1 MSEEKRTPAEVK
13 KIKEFA
19 KRYAEYK
26 DYIEAINI
34 YEELG
39 ETGKISEL
47 LEKFEKEDPVN
58 LYSRQRS
65 AIRAYKMRTAN
76 DVEGLIDIITDLED
90 YDEGM
95 ITSIHDGD
103 EYWLLEAAATELGK
117 LGDTQAVEPL
127 IKVLE
132 KNKQRPRLRM
142 ESATALGKL
151 GDKRAV
157 GPLTKVLTAPEKKHE
172 TVPPDRD
179 DSEDGESWVEP
190 WMIKNWKESHERRH
204 SEGGPWYD
212 RLYEEIRSF
221 RSQVAQTL
229 GELGDKQTVELL
241 IGMLKPRFESLPY
254 SRTVVEDNA
263 VRDGV
268 ALALGK
274 LGKRGVEGSVL
285 AVEPLLNVLLD
296 DSPNSQHSNRA
307 WEDDDGDDW
316 SLRSAVHEALASF
329 GEAIAPQLI
338 LFLKQ
343 KQITVPQDVDSD
355 YPILTTIPPA
365 AIGAEFE
372 RQEMYDEADKW
383 YNSQG
388 MLKEAADARRKK
400 ADMSASKTEI
410 HGDYIDDRDTIVKDS
425 VISKSNIGSGGSSK
439 MQELKELKEMFDSGF
454 ISKEEMEEMKKEIL
468 GK

>member
-39 ETGKISEL
+39 ETGEISEL

-58 LYSRQRS
+58 LQSRQRS

-117 LGDTQAVEPL
+117 LGETQAVEPL

-132 KNKQRPRLRM
+132 NNKQRPQLRM
-142 ESATALGKL
+142 ESATALRKL

-157 GPLTKVLTAPEKKHE
+157 GPLTKVLTAPEKEHE
-172 TVPPDRD
+172 TVPPEHDSDDFGDRTYY
-179 DSEDGESWVEP
+179 E
-190 WMIKNWKESHERRH
+190 
-204 SEGGPWYD
+204 EGGPWHD
-212 RLYEEIRSF
+212 RLYTEIRSF
-221 RSQVAQTL
+221 RSQVAQAL
-229 GELGDKQTVELL
+229 GELGGKQTVELL
-241 IGMLKPRFESLPY
+241 IGMLKPRFESVPY
-254 SRTVVEDNA
+254 SRMVVEDNA

-274 LGKRGVEGSVL
+274 LGKRGVEGSEL
-285 AVEPLLNVLLD
+285 AVEPLLDVLLD
-296 DSPNSQHSNRA
+296 DSPNSQESNRA
-307 WEDDDGDDW
+307 SEDYDGDDYE
-316 SLRSAVHEALASF
+316 LRGAVHKALASF

-388 MLKEAADARRKK
+388 MLKEAAEARRKK

-454 ISKEEMEEMKKEIL
+454 ISKEEMEKMKKEIL

>member
-1 MSEEKRTPAEVK
+1 
-13 KIKEFA
+13 
-19 KRYAEYK
+19 
-26 DYIEAINI
+26 
-34 YEELG
+34 
-39 ETGKISEL
+39 
-47 LEKFEKEDPVN
+47 
-58 LYSRQRS
+58 
-65 AIRAYKMRTAN
+65 
-76 DVEGLIDIITDLED
+76 
-90 YDEGM
+90 
-95 ITSIHDGD
+95 
-103 EYWLLEAAATELGK
+103 
-117 LGDTQAVEPL
+117 
-127 IKVLE
+127 
-132 KNKQRPRLRM
+132 
-142 ESATALGKL
+142 
-151 GDKRAV
+151 
-157 GPLTKVLTAPEKKHE
+157 
-172 TVPPDRD
+172 
-179 DSEDGESWVEP
+179 
-190 WMIKNWKESHERRH
+190 
-204 SEGGPWYD
+204 
-212 RLYEEIRSF
+212 
-221 RSQVAQTL
+221 
-229 GELGDKQTVELL
+229 
-241 IGMLKPRFESLPY
+241 MLKPRFESLPY

-343 KQITVPQDVDSD
+343 KQITVPQDVDS
-355 YPILTTIPPA
+355 
-365 AIGAEFE
+365 IGAEFE